1 MRIGRGQDSA
11 CTIRPPVRCSSSIY
25 LKLLPIVCLAIRVW
39 YVSRPNTLKSWIS
52 EKIIVAFLRSRA
64 FHAHFSRAGIMG
76 IWRGIGFFIWR
87 YPHWVKSEANIP
99 NRLGILR
106 ALIYLVFWL
115 HNYFIFESGFQD
127 FKLQFVRKSHPNCV
141 VSVEMVNLVRTIDP
155 SCPLWPSLHQWSDF
169 APFWVWHMPE
179 PS

>member
-1 MRIGRGQDSA
+1 MRGR
-11 CTIRPPVRCSSSIY
+11 RVF
-25 LKLLPIVCLAIRVW
+25 LKMWRVDFLVIRVC
-39 YVSRPNTLKSWIS
+39 YVSRSNTLKSWIL
-52 EKIIVAFLRSRA
+52 EK
-64 FHAHFSRAGIMG
+64 FHDSILSTAIQHTHFKRAGITR
-76 IWRGIGFFIWR
+76 IWRGIEFFIWR

-106 ALIYLVFWL
+106 APICLVFWL

-127 FKLQFVRKSHPNCV
+127 FKLQFVRKSHPKCV

-155 SCPLWPSLHQWSDF
+155 SCPLWPSLYQWSDF